1 MTGTHENIPLVAI
14 IGRPNVGKSALFNR
28 LIQRRQSLVDATPGL
43 TRDRLYGD
51 VNWRGVRFRVV
62 DTGGLQF
69 SRGDRMAEAIAEQ
82 VSKAME
88 EAQMALFVCDA
99 RQGAMPLD
107 TEVASWVR
115 RWGKPVVVI
124 ANKVDDQREM
134 AAAHEF
140 ARFGMGPA
148 MPLSSLHGLR
158 VGELLD
164 AVVNRLQQMG
174 LNTPTPRDAGSAI
187 LKIAIVGRPN
197 VGKSSLVNRLLNEER
212 VVVSDVPGT
221 TRDPVD
227 TFFEYQGGSYCLI
240 DTAGIRSQRRLK
252 SRIDAVVRL
261 KALEAIHRADVCLV
275 LLDASAGLIQ
285 DDLKLLDQVIQAG
298 KPFCLVLNKCDLLAR
313 KPNPQEITAAIVRKA
328 PFVRFAPALCIS
340 AKTGFNVL
348 QVLEGAT
355 TVAQAACRR
364 LSSAEAKRLLEVI
377 QADRKAPV
385 AIRHA
390 HLFRLIQVRFSPP
403 TFHLLGRMKQGFKP
417 SDVAYLERVFRREL
431 KWQGTP
437 IQIRLLMSS
446 R

>member
-1 MTGTHENIPLVAI
+1 MSGSTFPVVAI

-51 VNWRGVRFRVV
+51 VNWRGVHFRIV

-69 SRGDRMAEAIAEQ
+69 ARSDKMAQAIGEQ
-82 VSKAME
+82 VSKAMA
-88 EAQMALFVCDA
+88 EAQMALFVCDG
-99 RQGAMPLD
+99 RQGVMPLD

-124 ANKVDDQREM
+124 VNKVDNPQDM
-134 AAAHEF
+134 TAIHEF
-140 ARFGMGPA
+140 TRFGMGPA
-148 MPLSSLHGLR
+148 MPISSLHGLR
-158 VGELLD
+158 VGELLEAIVD
-164 AVVNRLQQMG
+164 RLQQMG
-174 LNTPTPRDAGSAI
+174 VDAPAGSKAGSSI

-227 TFFEYQGGSYCLI
+227 TFLEYRGDTYCLI
-240 DTAGIRSQRRLK
+240 DTAGIRAQRKLK
-252 SRIDAVVRL
+252 SRIDAVARM
-261 KALEAIHRADVCLV
+261 KAMDEIHRADVCLV
-275 LLDASAGLIQ
+275 LVDAAVGLIQ

-298 KPFCLVLNKCDLLAR
+298 RSFCLVLNKCDLLAR
-313 KPNPQEITAAIVRKA
+313 KPNPQEIAAAIVRKA
-328 PFVRFAPALCIS
+328 PFVRFAPVVCIS

-348 QVLEGAT
+348 QVLEGART
-355 TVAQAACRR
+355 AATAAHRK
-364 LSSAEAKRLLEVI
+364 LNSAEAKQLLEVI
-377 QADRKAPV
+377 QTDSKAPV
-385 AIRHA
+385 AVRHS

-403 TFHLLGRMKQGFKP
+403 TFHLLGRAKQAFKQ
-417 SDVAYLERVFRREL
+417 SDMAYLERIFRREL
-431 KWQGTP
+431 KWEGTP

-446 R
+446 K